1 MTTVSLLPYVR
12 KLQSDTLPEKRSV
25 KLVLNT
31 LGKMH
36 KTEFCLNIYTD
47 GRNTNLANGYPLSIC
62 IKDEL
67 ENSLLKIQG
76 FADGNSGISLVKADG
91 IVHRMFI
98 NSDGRFR
105 FGTYSNGIWNIADV
119 ITNADIQAGNT
130 PLGDCVPGKT
140 TDFQI
145 IFPKPFSSIPK
156 VMVCLRSSSQ
166 SEKYGLLTPYVANI
180 SKTSFTFRV
189 ANAHTTLLTPGGT
202 WYAML

>member
-1 MTTVSLLPYVR
+1 
-12 KLQSDTLPEKRSV
+12 
-25 KLVLNT
+25 
-31 LGKMH
+31 MH